1 MTFELIEDGTYFG
14 KNFKEYLR
22 MINYIPTSENKIIIN
37 FVLNKYT
44 VSDSL
49 KYPTDFIKNIVK
61 SCKDG
66 WEKCNKNDTYIFI
79 STPSLNAMKI
89 KTDMTPIAEAAM
101 ICEKFLFDKENAK
114 VFRPVSLI
122 DIVDEN
128 IKGLTDERDTLIT
141 RIMKVGNGGLIEIH
155 GQGNQ
160 KRMFMTMLE
169 ACRALFEFTDYPAKL
184 LNVSEVNSNFPIV
197 IHTTVNIKIR
207 DLVHYLSKAFGYNY
221 LFIKDPIPHQDMIQT
236 RINLPYSYY
245 DTTRDIKLI
254 SMSINRMRKNLLS
267 ENN

>member
-1 MTFELIEDGTYFG
+1 MTFELIEDNTYFG
-14 KNFKEYLR
+14 KNFKEYLH
-22 MINYIPTSENKIIIN
+22 MINYIPTSENKIVIN
-37 FVLNKYT
+37 FIVNKYT

-49 KYPTDFIKNIVK
+49 NSPCEFINNIVK
-61 SCKDG
+61 SCKEG
-66 WEKCNKNDTYIFI
+66 YAKCTDKDTYIFI
-79 STPSLNAMKI
+79 STPSLNTMKV

-101 ICEKFLFDKENAK
+101 ICEKFLFDKINAK

-128 IKGLTDERDTLIT
+128 VKGLADERDTLIT
-141 RIMKVGNGGLIEIH
+141 RIMKCPPGGLIEIH

-169 ACRALFEFTDYPAKL
+169 ACRALFEFVDFPAKL
-184 LNVSEVNSNFPIV
+184 LNISELSSDFPIL

-221 LFIKDPIPHQDMIQT
+221 LFVKDPIPHQDMIQT